1 MASIKDVY
9 GLSKPFLQAMDVF
22 KDVFFYSQQ
31 IVSEELTHEFSHLSQ
46 EQLAVLILIDLS
58 GPLTSTEIATF
69 QGTHKSAVSN
79 RLKKLQMKQLIEFQ
93 EDQQDNRV
101 KYVCL
106 SEAGKQKM
114 NAYNDEILAYFEG
127 LFSDLDVNEI
137 NQFNLLLSKVRDR
150 LKQHSPLIRVNETKH
165 RE

>member
-79 RLKKLQMKQLIEFQ
+79 RLKNF
-93 EDQQDNRV
+93 R
-101 KYVCL
+101 
-106 SEAGKQKM
+106 
-114 NAYNDEILAYFEG
+114 
-127 LFSDLDVNEI
+127 
-137 NQFNLLLSKVRDR
+137 
-150 LKQHSPLIRVNETKH
+150 
-165 RE
+165 

>member
-1 MASIKDVY
+1 
-9 GLSKPFLQAMDVF
+9 
-22 KDVFFYSQQ
+22 
-31 IVSEELTHEFSHLSQ
+31 
-46 EQLAVLILIDLS
+46 
-58 GPLTSTEIATF
+58 
-69 QGTHKSAVSN
+69 
-79 RLKKLQMKQLIEFQ
+79 MKQLIEFQ